1 MPLQSRL
8 GTSPRARC
16 SPHQVPD
23 RREAPSPRLAAGR
36 PRCLGLSRVS
46 GAGRDEEGRGQ
57 GQDWEPRP
65 SPRRQRGVDAA
76 GRRRWPLRSARA
88 CGALR
93 GSLWRDPGGAAPL
106 ASPLAPP
113 RVARADPAL
122 GPCARPPG
130 NAGPTGTAPG
140 RAARRAGLSSNRERL
155 SPRSA
160 AESPR
165 AAPPP
170 GALLPPTLG
179 GCQPAAPFPR
189 PLARGCPTAGPV
201 AVAVEPQAR
210 VPNRLVAGLEEFH
223 ANVHF
228 LFLGSSYQLVFLFY
242 TLWVLQILYDELVLL
257 L

>member
-1 MPLQSRL
+1 MPGSLAGERGWKGRRGAGAGPGL
-8 GTSPRARC
+8 GT
-16 SPHQVPD
+16 
-23 RREAPSPRLAAGR
+23 APIAAPAAGR
-36 PRCLGLSRVS
+36 
-46 GAGRDEEGRGQ
+46 GRG
-57 GQDWEPRP
+57 WTAALA
-65 SPRRQRGVDAA
+65 SAVCTGVRCPA
-76 GRRRWPLRSARA
+76 GK
-88 CGALR
+88 
-93 GSLWRDPGGAAPL
+93 PL
-106 ASPLAPP
+106 AGPWRGRASRLSAGTAP
-113 RVARADPAL
+113 RGARGPCARTLRPDPAP

-130 NAGPTGTAPG
+130 NAGTTGTAPG

-179 GCQPAAPFPR
+179 GCQPAAPFPG

-210 VPNRLVAGLEEFH
+210 VLNRLVAGLEEFH